1 MVSEVTSRKCYYILR
16 FGQLHYRLII
26 SVPKP
31 SIWILLEALGFR
43 RRNFGVLKDPLR
55 ETRAPPVKG
64 GPMFMEIDNL
74 YEKAILILTNL
85 FCHD

>member
-1 MVSEVTSRKCYYILR
+1 M
-16 FGQLHYRLII
+16 
-26 SVPKP
+26 
-31 SIWILLEALGFR
+31 ILLEALGFR
-43 RRNFGVLKDPLR
+43 IINVVFLKVPLR

-85 FCHD
+85 LYHDQYYFTLNLYQLT